1 MGRCYPEIDDGL
13 RAFLEAQHV
22 FFVATAPSG
31 DGGHVNCSPK
41 GGDALRVLGPRDVA
55 YVDFVGSGVETIAHL
70 RQNGRIVLMFC
81 ALDGPPKIVRLH
93 GRGRAIE
100 PADPEFAS
108 LLARFTP
115 PADGIHVR
123 AIVRVAV
130 TRVADSCG
138 YGVPVYR
145 YEGARDQL
153 AAWGRRKGG
162 VEIEAYKRESN
173 AASIDGL
180 AALGRRSAP

>member
-1 MGRCYPEIDDGL
+1 MGRCYPELDDGL
-13 RAFLEAQHV
+13 RAFVEAQHV

-41 GGDALRVLGPRDVA
+41 GGDALRVLGPREVA

-70 RQNGRIVLMFC
+70 RENGRIVLMFC

-93 GRGRAIE
+93 GRGRAFE
-100 PADPEFAS
+100 PADREFAA
-108 LLARFTP
+108 LLPRF
-115 PADGIHVR
+115 AAAAQEMRVR
-123 AIVRVAV
+123 AIVRVKV

-138 YGVPVYR
+138 YGVPLYR
-145 YEGARDQL
+145 YEAPRDQL
-153 AAWGRRKGG
+153 AAWGRRKSDE
-162 VEIEAYKRESN
+162 EIETYKREKN

-180 AALGRRSAP
+180 AGLGRRSAP